1 MSTIAGLAIGFTPI
15 DPIKALY
22 WSAVVNGLVS
32 VPIMVLIMLM
42 AVNPKI
48 MGKFVISLK
57 LRMTGWL
64 APAVMGVAVV
74 AMFWFMSN

>member
-48 MGKFVISLK
+48 MGKFVISLR
-57 LRMTGWL
+57 LRMTG
-64 APAVMGVAVV
+64 
-74 AMFWFMSN
+74 